1 MFKKL
6 KNPDIVEIPQT
17 GETLKTTLI
26 SDPTNPS
33 PMDNYIIIRPKTV
46 SKRSFEN
53 NFKKVIFKKAGKTP
67 KLLLMKADF
76 HQVRPI
82 RDLVEDKGEYEGE
95 ELRGKAYSEKKIA
108 IGEAFGS
115 SKQQRALKKNSTKEM
130 FEKHSKIFRF
140 SL

>member
-53 NFKKVIFKKAGKTP
+53 NFKKVIFKESGKN
-67 KLLLMKADF
+67 A
-76 HQVRPI
+76 
-82 RDLVEDKGEYEGE
+82 
-95 ELRGKAYSEKKIA
+95 KIA
-108 IGEAFGS
+108 INEGG
-115 SKQQRALKKNSTKEM
+115 
-130 FEKHSKIFRF
+130 F
-140 SL
+140 SPSAAD